1 MHISSWTHTA
11 RPVEQTEDRSGHF
24 AHTLVAWPTGSGGTG
39 HEAENTG
46 KAYTKARSPQLPPLS
61 FSLFSLSSYL
71 RRKNSTYITSHIHIS
86 QITTTANMA
95 HTKLHS
101 KADFD
106 KALETKGKYVLIHA
120 YSGSILDKAE
130 E

>member
-1 MHISSWTHTA
+1 MA
-11 RPVEQTEDRSGHF
+11 
-24 AHTLVAWPTGSGGTG
+24 
-39 HEAENTG
+39 
-46 KAYTKARSPQLPPLS
+46 
-61 FSLFSLSSYL
+61 
-71 RRKNSTYITSHIHIS
+71 
-86 QITTTANMA
+86 A

-120 YSGSILDKAE
+120 YAGSILDKAE